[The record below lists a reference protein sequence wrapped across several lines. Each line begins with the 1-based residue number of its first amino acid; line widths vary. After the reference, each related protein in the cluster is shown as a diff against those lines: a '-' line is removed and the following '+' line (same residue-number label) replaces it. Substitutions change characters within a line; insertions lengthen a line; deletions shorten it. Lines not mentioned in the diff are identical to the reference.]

1 MEKTI
6 SAETIAKVKE
16 QHPDMELYRGGVSF
30 NDDNGERREL
40 EFIYRRPSVAD
51 MEAFNKAVL
60 KSSVTAQSN
69 LLASLI
75 VYPAPADIVN
85 GLAAYPPVVADFI
98 NERVAP
104 FFGTAI
110 VSRSSRI

>member
-1 MEKTI
+1 MDKKITK
-6 SAETIAKVKE
+6 ETIEKVKA
-16 QHPDMELYRGGVSF
+16 QHPDSELYRGEVSF
-30 NDDNGERREL
+30 NDDKGERHEL

-51 MEAFNKAVL
+51 MEAFNKAVI
-60 KSSVTAQSN
+60 KSSITAQSN

-75 VYPAPADIVN
+75 VHPAPADIVN
-85 GLAAYPPVVADFI
+85 ELAPYPPVVAEFI
-98 NERVAP
+98 NENVTP